1 MDDNKKIARNTVFLY
16 IRMAIVLFIS
26 LYTTR
31 LVLSTLGIVDYG
43 IYNVVGGFVTL
54 FSFLNATMS
63 NSIQRFFNY
72 EIGKNGES
80 SIQRV
85 FVTSLLIQSVIALI
99 IIILIETFGLWY
111 VNNVMVVPPEKL
123 CDANIIFQLS
133 TISLVLVV
141 LQVPYSAA
149 IMAHE
154 RMDFYAIVSIADAV
168 IKLSAV
174 LAIKRFVNDNSLVIY
189 GMSIMGISVLNFM
202 MYFLYCKRNF
212 KGMRLGRV
220 FDKALFKSMLSFSGW
235 RTMECF
241 AYMLKGQGVNML
253 LNFYFGPVVNA
264 ANGIAVQVANA
275 IEGFRTNLFTA
286 FNPQVVGSYADGN
299 HQRTRKLMYFMSKTA
314 FILMFMISL
323 PLVIE
328 LDYVLEIWLNGKN
341 IPEMTSLFIVLF
353 LANILITVF
362 NVPLTTVVGAT
373 GNIKRYSIIQTINVI
388 AIIPLAILSL
398 NIIKLPQIVYY
409 VSLSVMI
416 INQIVVTFVAR
427 KVFPFSLREYLR
439 KVILPCIAI
448 LLLSPI
454 IPIILHNIMATSFI
468 KLLTICIISVIIVL
482 SLAFMIALDK
492 DEKTILMSFIRK
504 KIPFLK
510 HKAS

>member
-1 MDDNKKIARNTVFLY
+1 MDDNKKIARNAVFLY

-111 VNNVMVVPPEKL
+111 VNKVMVVPPEKL

-174 LAIKRFVNDNSLVIY
+174 LAINRFVNDNSLVIY

-212 KGMRLGRV
+212 KGMRLG
-220 FDKALFKSMLSFSGW
+220 
-235 RTMECF
+235 
-241 AYMLKGQGVNML
+241 
-253 LNFYFGPVVNA
+253 
-264 ANGIAVQVANA
+264 
-275 IEGFRTNLFTA
+275 
-286 FNPQVVGSYADGN
+286 
-299 HQRTRKLMYFMSKTA
+299 
-314 FILMFMISL
+314 
-323 PLVIE
+323 
-328 LDYVLEIWLNGKN
+328 
-341 IPEMTSLFIVLF
+341 
-353 LANILITVF
+353 
-362 NVPLTTVVGAT
+362 
-373 GNIKRYSIIQTINVI
+373 
-388 AIIPLAILSL
+388 
-398 NIIKLPQIVYY
+398 
-409 VSLSVMI
+409 
-416 INQIVVTFVAR
+416 
-427 KVFPFSLREYLR
+427 
-439 KVILPCIAI
+439 
-448 LLLSPI
+448 
-454 IPIILHNIMATSFI
+454 
-468 KLLTICIISVIIVL
+468 
-482 SLAFMIALDK
+482 
-492 DEKTILMSFIRK
+492 
-504 KIPFLK
+504 
-510 HKAS
+510 